1 MTFSILLHILLLSC
15 LLWLCLAFDMEP
27 SIANKS
33 FIFISGYPQSGT
45 SIVLKMFE
53 VLRVASTM
61 LTGCPRATKQ
71 PLLCYKRNGEGRSSR
86 LSRNHL

>member
-1 MTFSILLHILLLSC
+1 MLAILSLLAACLSWHC
-15 LLWLCLAFDMEP
+15 FASEMEP

-33 FIFISGYPQSGT
+33 FIFISGFPQSGT

-61 LTGCPRATKQ
+61 LTGCPRATKH
-71 PLLCYKRNGEGRSSR
+71 PKLCYKRNAEGSTSQLYLVVR
-86 LSRNHL
+86 L